1 MTTSKS
7 IGGDLGHGAPAR
19 RLDHLFKRI
28 LEVAAATTIL
38 LFFAPIL
45 LITVVAIRLNSRGP
59 ILIREARRDDR
70 NRSIQVLKFRSV
82 TAYGGGDWSSRRLT
96 QVGLILKSNRH
107 RPTSTTRQRP
117 TRGNCSCRGT
127 QVCTLTE
134 RGASAPAAFAFW
146 RTFRPAH
153 RKGAATK
160 RSYKERSN
168 S

>member
-45 LITVVAIRLNSRGP
+45 LITVVAIRLDSRGP

-96 QVGLILKSNRH
+96 RVGLILSQTGIDQLPQLVSVLRGEIAFIEALKSA
-107 RPTSTTRQRP
+107 
-117 TRGNCSCRGT
+117 
-127 QVCTLTE
+127 L
-134 RGASAPAAFAFW
+134 
-146 RTFRPAH
+146 
-153 RKGAATK
+153 
-160 RSYKERSN
+160 
-168 S
+168 

>member
-45 LITVVAIRLNSRGP
+45 LITVVAIRLDSRGP

-96 QVGLILKSNRH
+96 RVGLILSQTGIDQLPQLVSVLRGEIALVEALKS
-107 RPTSTTRQRP
+107 S
-117 TRGNCSCRGT
+117 
-127 QVCTLTE
+127 L
-134 RGASAPAAFAFW
+134 
-146 RTFRPAH
+146 
-153 RKGAATK
+153 
-160 RSYKERSN
+160 
-168 S
+168 